1 MSHYTFDEL
10 PGIVAMLADEIK
22 ALREQIQQK
31 DSAPRHTEDG
41 MMDLKGLQEFH
52 PEHPAAATIYKWVRN
67 GLIPYYKTGKK
78 LIFKRSEIEAWIND
92 GRQLTDAE
100 IEAEAIDYINRRRA
114 GK

>member
-31 DSAPRHTEDG
+31 DSAPRQTEDG

-52 PEHPAAATIYKWVRN
+52 PASPSPPAPN
-67 GLIPYYKTGKK
+67 PSQHQGLYQSVSSLHEVAKV
-78 LIFKRSEIEAWIND
+78 LEF
-92 GRQLTDAE
+92 QL
-100 IEAEAIDYINRRRA
+100 
-114 GK
+114 